1 MVVAWEEGGIARKV
15 ALQQHAKEDGRA
27 RAHLHDM
34 IIRSVRLASFSLLLI
49 ITSFCNNPSSIDN
62 TMPYKV
68 FIFGV
73 ESNLF
78 QAIDLSARQRLRPEP
93 ESG

>member
-1 MVVAWEEGGIARKV
+1 
-15 ALQQHAKEDGRA
+15 
-27 RAHLHDM
+27 
-34 IIRSVRLASFSLLLI
+34 
-49 ITSFCNNPSSIDN
+49 
-62 TMPYKV
+62 MPYKV

-78 QAIDLSARQRLRPEP
+78 QAIDWSARQRLRPEP

>member
-1 MVVAWEEGGIARKV
+1 MVVAWEEAGIARKV
-15 ALQQHAKEDGRA
+15 ALQQHAKKTEEQGLIFMTR
-27 RAHLHDM
+27 L
-34 IIRSVRLASFSLLLI
+34 RSVRLASFSLLLL

-78 QAIDLSARQRLRPEP
+78 QAIDWSARQRLRPEP